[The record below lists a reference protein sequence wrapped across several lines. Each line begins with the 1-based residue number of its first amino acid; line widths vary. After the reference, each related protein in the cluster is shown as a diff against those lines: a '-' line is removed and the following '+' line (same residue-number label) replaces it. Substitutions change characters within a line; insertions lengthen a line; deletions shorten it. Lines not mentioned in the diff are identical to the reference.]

1 MRVEDRRR
9 TAFSASSG
17 APCGAAPTSML
28 RVTCTGPA
36 GVSTGYDLGDLVGA
50 RTHEHG
56 HPLVTP
62 VAGQEIG
69 HGSPCPHSAH
79 LLSPELPAPLGPLST
94 PQRGRGTDLWPPS
107 EINVTPPVDDH
118 GVSTQLRLVDTT
130 DLTVRP
136 DGAPQRAQ
144 KRAQK
149 PAQEPAQK
157 PAQKRTPMR
166 GRVTPRGGARGGS
179 AKRSVRWAGDLRLD
193 DRTRTVGRAGIA
205 AAREALERVAAE
217 QDRARSER
225 EGRGQKAS

>member
-79 LLSPELPAPLGPLST
+79 LPSPELPAPLGPLST
-94 PQRGRGTDLWPPS
+94 PRRGRCRDLWPPS

-130 DLTVRP
+130 DLTDRP
-136 DGAPQRAQ
+136 AGSAQRG
-144 KRAQK
+144 
-149 PAQEPAQK
+149 
-157 PAQKRTPMR
+157 QKRTPKRARKPAPMR
-166 GRVTPRGGARGGS
+166 ARVTPRGGS
-179 AKRSVRWAGDLRLD
+179 ATRSVRWAGDLRLD

-205 AAREALERVAAE
+205 AAREALERVATE